1 MPSEEARLRREAQR
15 QVEELRAELERLPPP
30 GVEGPAGASADGKQ
44 GVALGLAGRRA
55 RCTRAFPSATPQ
67 GETHHM
73 ARDIVI
79 WPNKVLS
86 TPTKPVTDF
95 GASLTKLLDEMFE
108 AMKEAEGIGI
118 AANQV
123 GVPLRLSWVG
133 REDGTFFEII
143 NPQILEKSGPVTL
156 DEGCLSVP
164 DLFEKTP
171 RFHKVK
177 VKYQDRTGAWQE
189 LEAEGKLAHVL
200 QHEIGHLDGFVFVD
214 LLSGL
219 KRGLAMEKMKKL
231 QKALKRRKNE
241 DE

>member
-1 MPSEEARLRREAQR
+1 
-15 QVEELRAELERLPPP
+15 
-30 GVEGPAGASADGKQ
+30 
-44 GVALGLAGRRA
+44 
-55 RCTRAFPSATPQ
+55 
-67 GETHHM
+67 M

-95 GASLTKLLDEMFE
+95 GENLTKLLEEMFD

-123 GVPLRLSWVG
+123 GVPLRCSWVG

-156 DEGCLSVP
+156 EEGCLSVP
-164 DLFEKTP
+164 EQYERTP

-177 VKYQDRTGAWQE
+177 VKYQDRAGEWHE
-189 LEAEGKLAHVL
+189 LEVEGRLAHVL
-200 QHEIGHLDGFVFVD
+200 QHEIDHLDGHVFVD
-214 LLSGL
+214 HLSNL
-219 KRGLAMEKMKKL
+219 KRSLILEKMKKL
-231 QKALKRRKNE
+231 QKAMKRHKDKDKE
-241 DE
+241 